1 MSILLGIAAAITIGL
16 SDAFGRASSRRGQ
29 SSATHVIT
37 QMLVGTI
44 VALPFTLVVDSQLIT
59 RDLIFGALSGV
70 FVALGLAAIYRAM
83 ADSSAAVTVPLAGVL
98 AILLPL
104 IWDLA
109 SGARLSST
117 AAVGSAVALV
127 SLIFVSFDGTMDT
140 STLSRGLMLAVFGG
154 FLFGLTFL
162 FAGSTSPESGAWP
175 AVMNR
180 GFGLVGILAV
190 ARAEGAQLTLAPS
203 VRKFGIFGGIA
214 GAIGMVAVIVGAQ
227 VGSLGIVSV
236 LAGSSPAVTVVAT
249 SVFDEDRVSRLQ
261 GLGIVGAMTGTAL
274 IALG

>member
-16 SDAFGRASSRRGQ
+16 SDAFGRASSLRGQ

-37 QMLVGTI
+37 QMFVG
-44 VALPFTLVVDSQLIT
+44 TLVVLPFALVTNSAPIG
-59 RDLIFGALSGV
+59 RDLVFGALSGI

-83 ADSSAAVTVPLAGVL
+83 ADSSAAVTIPLAGVL

-109 SGARLSST
+109 SGTRLSGT
-117 AAVGSAVALV
+117 AALGCAVALV
-127 SLIFVSFDGTMDT
+127 SLILVSFDGTMDPA
-140 STLSRGLMLAVFGG
+140 TLRRGLTLAVFGG
-154 FLFGLTFL
+154 LLFGLTFL

-175 AVMNR
+175 AVTNR
-180 GFGLVGILAV
+180 GFGLLGILAV
-190 ARAEGAQLTLAPS
+190 AKAQGAPLLLAPS
-203 VRKFGIFGGIA
+203 VRKFGIIGGIA
-214 GAIGMVAVIVGAQ
+214 GAIGMLSIIVGAQ
-227 VGSLGIVSV
+227 IGSLGLVSV

-249 SVFDEDRVSRLQ
+249 SVFDEDRVSRTQ
-261 GLGIVGAMTGTAL
+261 ALGVGGAIAGAAL